1 MTDGMIGLEGLEGA
15 SLERVEWPHQTRG
28 EHIAFASPEE
38 GEVYLLEVDEDEEM
52 PLDDRFTISLVRDGG
67 SYVGFLGLLK
77 PEAVVRVMQEL
88 TSEEVRDLTGCGLQY
103 QVQQHIDSI
112 PEGPWSTMLEVL
124 RDKLPETR
132 ASSPGL

>member
-52 PLDDRFTISLVRDGG
+52 PLDDRITISFVRDGG
-67 SYVGFLGLLK
+67 SYVGFLGMLES
-77 PEAVVRVMQEL
+77 EAVVRLMQEL
-88 TSEEVRDLTGCGLQY
+88 TAEEVRDLTGCGLQY
-103 QVQQHIDSI
+103 QVQNHIDSI
-112 PEGPWSTMLEVL
+112 PEGPGRTMLEVL
-124 RDKLPETR
+124 RDKLPET
-132 ASSPGL
+132 AAPSPGR